1 MTEVL
6 PLPVSPR
13 FLITGL
19 NGVTGWNL
27 FQSVSARFA
36 CQGTFRKDHSIF
48 KPEGFTKLD
57 FEDPSAIEQCLQ
69 KWQPTHVIHSWAMC
83 DLDLCEVFP
92 EMARKINVLGTD
104 RLIQALAALPSLQKL
119 VFISTDHVFDGERGG
134 YTENDLPIPKHVF
147 GRTRREAEL
156 HVLESGLPALVIR
169 PGLVIGQSF
178 QGNKGPRDFLLR
190 RIRSGKQTHYFTD
203 EWRSPIRTADLG
215 ARVVEL
221 ALSGRE
227 GIVHVAGQTAMN
239 RYELA
244 RTLAVEAGLA
254 TDQILPRL
262 RAEDRWAHIRPKDL
276 SLTSIHPHPL
286 PPSFLSA
293 YSR

>member
-1 MTEVL
+1 MSGVGTSAETI
-6 PLPVSPR
+6 R
-13 FLITGL
+13 FLVTGL

-27 FQSVSARFA
+27 YQSVSARFA
-36 CQGTFRKDHSIF
+36 SQGTFRKTHSVF
-48 KPEGFTKLD
+48 KPDEFTRLD
-57 FEDPSAIEQCLQ
+57 FEDPAAIEACLQ
-69 KWQPTHVIHSWAMC
+69 SWQPTHVIHSWAMC

-92 EMARKINVLGTD
+92 DMARKVNVLGTA
-104 RLIQALAALPSLQKL
+104 RLLESLAALPSLKK
-119 VFISTDHVFDGERGG
+119 VIFISTDHVFDGERGG
-134 YTENDLPIPKHVF
+134 YTEEDQPSPKHVF

-156 HVLESGLPALVIR
+156 LVLESGLPALVIR
-169 PGLVIGQSF
+169 PGLVIGRSF

-215 ARVVEL
+215 AQVVEL
-221 ALSGRE
+221 ALSE
-227 GIVHVAGQTAMN
+227 QQGIVHVAGQNAMN

-244 RTLAVEAGLA
+244 RALAAEAGLS

-276 SLTSIHPHPL
+276 SLATIYPDRPRPL
-286 PPSFLSA
+286 F
-293 YSR
+293 

>member
-1 MTEVL
+1 MTAPSVPTDSL
-6 PLPVSPR
+6 R

-27 FQSVSARFA
+27 FQSAEARFA
-36 CQGTFRKDHSIF
+36 CQGTFRKDHVVF
-48 KPEGFTKLD
+48 KPEKFTKLD
-57 FEDPSAIEQCLQ
+57 FEDPSAIEACLR
-69 KWQPTHVIHSWAMC
+69 KWRPTHVIHSWAMC

-92 EMARKINVLGTD
+92 DMARKINVLGTD
-104 RLIQALAALPSLQKL
+104 RLIQALATLPSLKKL
-119 VFISTDHVFDGERGG
+119 IFISTDHVFDGERGN
-134 YTENDLPIPKHVF
+134 YTEADLPVPKHVF

-178 QGNKGPRDFLLR
+178 QGNKGPKDFLLR

-203 EWRSPIRTADLG
+203 EWRSPIRTSDLG

-221 ALSGRE
+221 ALSDQR
-227 GIVHVAGQTAMN
+227 GIVHVAGPTAMN

-244 RTLAVEAGLA
+244 RALAVEAGL
-254 TDQILPRL
+254 TTNLILPRL
-262 RAEDRWAHIRPKDL
+262 REEDRWAHIRPKDL
-276 SLTSIHPHPL
+276 SLTTIFQDQRQT
-286 PPSFLSA
+286 SFF
-293 YSR
+293 

>member
-1 MTEVL
+1 MSVCF
-6 PLPVSPR
+6 PLPEEPR

-27 FQSVSARFA
+27 FQSAAAQFA
-36 CQGTFRKDHSIF
+36 CRGTFRKTHPVF
-48 KPEGFTKLD
+48 KPEEFTRLD
-57 FEDPSAIEQCLQ
+57 FEDPAAIDECLR

-92 EMARKINVLGTD
+92 DMARKVNVSGTS
-104 RLIQALAALPSLQKL
+104 RLIHALSTLPSLRKL
-119 VFISTDHVFDGERGG
+119 VFISTDHVFDGEHGS
-134 YTENDLPIPKHVF
+134 YTENDSPVPKHVF
-147 GRTRREAEL
+147 GRTRREAEIL
-156 HVLESGLPALVIR
+156 VLESGLPALVIR

-190 RIRSGKQTHYFTD
+190 RIQSGKQTHYFTD

-215 ARVVEL
+215 VRVVEL
-221 ALSGRE
+221 ALSDKQ

-244 RTLAVEAGLA
+244 RALAVEAGLS
-254 TDQILPRL
+254 TEQILPRL
-262 RAEDRWAHIRPKDL
+262 RQEDRWAHIRPKDL
-276 SLTSIHPHPL
+276 SLTSIHAYNE
-286 PPSFLSA
+286 PSRFISV
-293 YSR
+293 